1 MTLDT
6 QDEVEEAIEEDEEE
20 YDRVEW
26 PPFDGDGYAPK
37 EPHALGE
44 RPKAVPGGPLP
55 ELNEED
61 LSAYMD
67 WLAAGLE
74 EAQR

>member
-55 ELNEED
+55 ELNAPPPID
-61 LSAYMD
+61 TAK
-67 WLAAGLE
+67 
-74 EAQR
+74 

>member
-1 MTLDT
+1 M
-6 QDEVEEAIEEDEEE
+6 EEAIEEDEEE

-55 ELNEED
+55 ELN
-61 LSAYMD
+61 APPPPP
-67 WLAAGLE
+67 
-74 EAQR
+74 RP

>member
-20 YDRVEW
+20 EDRVEW

-44 RPKAVPGGPLP
+44 RPQSSRCRSEWLFDRAPGSG
-55 ELNEED
+55 
-61 LSAYMD
+61 
-67 WLAAGLE
+67 W
-74 EAQR
+74 

>member
-6 QDEVEEAIEEDEEE
+6 QEVEEAIEEDEEE
-20 YDRVEW
+20 DDRVEW

-44 RPKAVPGGPLP
+44 RPLEAIG
-55 ELNEED
+55 EEG
-61 LSAYMD
+61 ST
-67 WLAAGLE
+67 AAISSG
-74 EAQR
+74 RRRCC